1 MFTPTF
7 PRRILHMLALTAL
20 GVVLLAV
27 VLPTYAAPLHAPF
40 ASPRF
45 EQVWNLTDKAVAEGR
60 ATRSWTWGPQPG
72 FSTYEPYQ
80 QSPGGRRLVQY
91 FDKARMEI
99 NDPANTSGPL
109 GGVTNGLLV
118 VEMVSGRIKQGDGIG
133 PDQNEVAPNVL
144 ELPVAGDWAGQ
155 VVGQPGYYRFKDIA
169 TLDNGYRD
177 PKKPIGERVG
187 TTLYRLVRPDFINTD
202 EIGYREELA
211 KMPGTDIVAYDEVTG
226 HNIPRVFYDFMNRG
240 PVPAIVAFGHP
251 ITDAYWIRANV
262 GGQERD
268 ILIQLFERRTI
279 TYTPANP
286 DPWKVEMGNV
296 GQHYVY
302 WRYGRDA
309 ALGMTR

>member
-1 MFTPTF
+1 MFTQTF
-7 PRRILHMLALTAL
+7 PRQILHMLTLTAL

-45 EQVWNLTDKAVAEGR
+45 EQVWNLTDKAIAEGR
-60 ATRSWTWGPQPG
+60 ATRSWMWGPQPG

-80 QSPGGRRLVQY
+80 QSPGGQRLVQY

-133 PDQNEVAPNVL
+133 PDQNEQRQPAY
-144 ELPVAGDWAGQ
+144 ELPIAGDWAGRL
-155 VVGQPGYYRFKDIA
+155 GETPGYVAFRNFA

-177 PKKPIGERVG
+177 ARKQVGERIG
-187 TTLYRLVRPDFINTD
+187 TTFKWAG
-202 EIGYREELA
+202 EIGYREDLA
-211 KMPGTDIVAYDEVTG
+211 KLPGTDIVAYDEVTG
-226 HNIPRVFYDFMNRG
+226 HNIPRVFHDFMQRW

-302 WRYGRDA
+302 WRYGPDA